1 MDKSLLNAMKII
13 LCELGVIIGI
23 LLSIGTR
30 L

>member
-13 LCELGVIIGI
+13 SCELGVIIGI